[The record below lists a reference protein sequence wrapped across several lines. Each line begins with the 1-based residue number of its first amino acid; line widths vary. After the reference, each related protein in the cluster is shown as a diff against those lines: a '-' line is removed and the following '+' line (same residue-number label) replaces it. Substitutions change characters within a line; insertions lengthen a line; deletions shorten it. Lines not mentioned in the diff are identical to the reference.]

1 MDVAN
6 YESGH
11 RLEFKLLGPFVQMS
25 DGLANCMELLSFM
38 LEKRESE

>member
-6 YESGH
+6 YEAGH
-11 RLEFKLLGPFVQMS
+11 RLEFKLLASFVQMS
-25 DGLANCMELLSFM
+25 ESLANCMELLSFM